1 MNIIYI
7 HGLDSDA
14 NSIKGSLLEEYCRQY
29 DPDIKVLR
37 PDLNKTPDQ
46 VFDQMLSLIDSVAS
60 KNSHD
65 QNTVLVGSSLGGY
78 FATLLSNH
86 TGCPALLL
94 NPSIQPHQT
103 LQRFKHSTETE
114 DDGAKDESANDEAS
128 EVLYTTLGGWHITNA
143 DLEWFACHQLSSLNY
158 PKKVVAL
165 IKEGD
170 ELLNSSLSANFY
182 REQGATVNMQK
193 GGDHRFSDFKT
204 QLPKV
209 IEVIQQLVKRPL
221 AKVAENFTIT
231 ETLITF

>member
-60 KNSHD
+60 KNPYGQD
-65 QNTVLVGSSLGGY
+65 TVLVGSSLGGY
-78 FATLLSNH
+78 FATSLSNH

-103 LQRFKHSTETE
+103 LQRFKYNAETK
-114 DDGAKDESANDEAS
+114 DDGAKDESAKDEAS
-128 EVLYTTLGGWHITNA
+128 EVLYTTSGGWRITNA

-209 IEVIQQLVKRPL
+209 IEVIQQLVKGRL
-221 AKVAENFTIT
+221 V
-231 ETLITF
+231 

>member
-1 MNIIYI
+1 MNIIYM

-128 EVLYTTLGGWHITNA
+128 EVLYTTLGGWRITNA

-209 IEVIQQLVKRPL
+209 IEVIQQLVKGRL
-221 AKVAENFTIT
+221 V
-231 ETLITF
+231 

>member
-103 LQRFKHSTETE
+103 LQRFKHSTEAETE

-128 EVLYTTLGGWHITNA
+128 EVLYTTLGGWRITNA
-143 DLEWFACHQLSSLNY
+143 DLRWFACHQLSSLNY

-209 IEVIQQLVKRPL
+209 IEVIQQLVKGRL
-221 AKVAENFTIT
+221 V
-231 ETLITF
+231 

>member
-37 PDLNKTPDQ
+37 PDLNKTPNQ

-60 KNSHD
+60 KD
-65 QNTVLVGSSLGGY
+65 TYGQDTVLVGSSLGGY

-103 LQRFKHSTETE
+103 LQRFKHSAET
-114 DDGAKDESANDEAS
+114 KDESAKNEAS
-128 EVLYTTLGGWHITNA
+128 EVLYTTSGGWRITNA

-182 REQGATVNMQK
+182 REQGATVDMQK

-209 IEVIQQLVKRPL
+209 IEVIQQVVKGRLV
-221 AKVAENFTIT
+221 
-231 ETLITF
+231 